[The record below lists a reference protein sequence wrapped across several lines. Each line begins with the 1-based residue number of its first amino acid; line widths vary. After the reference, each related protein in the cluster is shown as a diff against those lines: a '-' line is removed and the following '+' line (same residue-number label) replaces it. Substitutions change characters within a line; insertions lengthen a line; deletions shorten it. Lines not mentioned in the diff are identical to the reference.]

1 MRGIVWD
8 DLDRGVESS
17 YLEMKSFYTQLSSEF
32 LAEGVDLD
40 LYEDPSEFIRQF
52 RAHRYDFALID
63 LMHANKGL
71 VGIEYAKQIRK
82 IASEDDAYRD
92 DGFPIFLISKELGQG
107 RLDQL
112 ADLRVMWI
120 DKQQAPSFTI
130 HTVKMVLL
138 PDGRWTPGS
147 QSFIIARMG
156 GVSYS
161 GERFDETSFL
171 LLQDICRDG
180 GLEPN
185 LLEMGEILD
194 RDLMERINRKILT
207 SRKIITLITRDEKLV
222 QLSDP
227 PYMSRPNIY
236 LELGLV
242 AARTSTLRRTLL
254 LVQKGVAFP
263 SDFGGRLRLDFEDS
277 LEEIRESIL
286 TFLRRP
292 D

>member
-17 YLEMKSFYTQLSSEF
+17 YLEMKSLYNRLGNEF
-32 LAEGVDLD
+32 LNEGVDLEV
-40 LYEDPSEFIRQF
+40 YEDHSEFLRQF
-52 RAHRYDFALID
+52 RMKRFDFALID
-63 LMHANKGL
+63 LMHATEGL
-71 VGIEYAKQIRK
+71 VGIEYAREIRR
-82 IASEDDAYRD
+82 IAAEDDLYRD
-92 DGFPIFLISKELGQG
+92 DGFPIFLISKELGKG
-107 RLDQL
+107 RLDLL

-120 DKQQAPSFTI
+120 DKQQAPSLII
-130 HTVKMVLL
+130 HTIKMVLL
-138 PDGRWTPGS
+138 PEGRWTPGS

-156 GVSYS
+156 GVSYGS
-161 GERFDETSFL
+161 EKFDEANFL
-171 LLQDICRDG
+171 LLHDICRES

-185 LLEMGEILD
+185 LLEMGEVLD

-207 SRKIITLITRDEKLV
+207 TRKIITLITRDEKLV
-222 QLSDP
+222 EGSDP

-242 AARTSTLRRTLL
+242 AARPSTLRRTLL

-277 LEEIRESIL
+277 LNEIRESIVA
-286 TFLRRP
+286 FLRRP